1 MQDKLTDAER
11 IHHLGLSRPKGEVVS
26 GVDVE
31 KILKWAGFVYETAPD
46 LLQIYHSIDSG
57 WYFPS
62 GSWYGEN
69 PPDILN
75 SMDAC
80 IEYLEP
86 VLFKKGYLYRLRRIY
101 GGHRMQIVRPS
112 TKGPGYE
119 KVEKWE
125 DVIVIIMDSKPA
137 MAFSKA
143 VERFIDS
150 EIKQ

>member
-1 MQDKLTDAER
+1 MSD
-11 IHHLGLSRPKGEVVS
+11 
-26 GVDVE
+26 VDVE
-31 KILKWAGFVYETAPD
+31 KILKWVGFVYEPLTCDCSSCQSRPWIAPNAKEYPNGM
-46 LLQIYHSIDSG
+46 LVHT
-57 WYFPS
+57 
-62 GSWYGEN
+62 EE
-69 PPDILN
+69 PDILN